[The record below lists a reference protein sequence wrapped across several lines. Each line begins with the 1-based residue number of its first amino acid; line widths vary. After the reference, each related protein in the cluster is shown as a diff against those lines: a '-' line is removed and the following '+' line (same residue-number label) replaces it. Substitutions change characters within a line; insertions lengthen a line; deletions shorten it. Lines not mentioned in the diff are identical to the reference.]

1 MPGYLSLAL
10 ERSHAFDAD
19 VRISCV
25 PPCAC
30 PPTLYSTD
38 SKRDRR
44 RYTYIKR
51 SEPAWLVP
59 AHGRCD
65 VELRV
70 VRFSRGKV
78 ALKAATL
85 AAPLPG
91 NASVNTDTLYHLGY
105 ERPVVLTDEALQR
118 EAIQ

>member
-1 MPGYLSLAL
+1 MAL

-25 PPCAC
+25 PQCAC

-51 SEPAWLVP
+51 SEPEWLVP